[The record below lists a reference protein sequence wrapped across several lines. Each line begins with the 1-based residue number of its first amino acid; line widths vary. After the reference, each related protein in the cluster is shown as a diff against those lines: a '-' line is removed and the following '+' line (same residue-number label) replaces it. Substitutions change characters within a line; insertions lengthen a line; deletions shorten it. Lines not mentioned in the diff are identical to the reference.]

1 MRKQIVMPAHLMN
14 DNEHMQNNSRNL
26 FKDFSSVAQ
35 ATGTYTGQVQTLSE
49 LSSAEDASFLSRL
62 CNRSVQLYSAA
73 DHSFAHLVVLARAR
87 PLQIMTAS
95 AAAAAGMSAGCEA
108 VRCVL
113 QDYVN
118 IMEFLMKHWNIG
130 GMLGLNSEAQKAQ
143 DDVQALLTKFRRL
156 TDRQVAKA
164 VSACIQIVEARWTAG
179 CMN

>member
-1 MRKQIVMPAHLMN
+1 MIAFGDMMRKQIVMPAHLMN

-73 DHSFAHLVVLARAR
+73 DH
-87 PLQIMTAS
+87 LQIMTAS

>member
-73 DHSFAHLVVLARAR
+73 DH
-87 PLQIMTAS
+87 LQIMTAS